1 MGAAQR
7 PHENIKPT
15 PYCSTLWDQ
24 KEEEETENHY
34 EKRVSHQK
42 KTEPAER
49 CNSALYR
56 DARLSC
62 GSPISSFDHLI

>member
-7 PHENIKPT
+7 PQENIKPT

-34 EKRVSHQK
+34 AKRVSHQK
-42 KTEPAER
+42 
-49 CNSALYR
+49 NLNQQSAATQHCTGML
-56 DARLSC
+56 
-62 GSPISSFDHLI
+62 G